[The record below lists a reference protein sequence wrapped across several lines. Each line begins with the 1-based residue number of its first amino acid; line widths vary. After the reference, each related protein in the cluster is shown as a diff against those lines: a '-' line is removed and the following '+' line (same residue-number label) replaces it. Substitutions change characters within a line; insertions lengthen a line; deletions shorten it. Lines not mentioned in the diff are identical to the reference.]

1 MNSREFK
8 AKILP
13 HYTSMYR
20 VAASVMRSDDE
31 AADIVQD
38 AMLRLFE
45 KRNQLENIVDI
56 KSYCINVVRNACLN
70 KLRGKKQHLSTDEVT
85 DIDSAE
91 DVHTELER
99 RDFYGIVSKAM
110 TRLPVDQRNV
120 FRMSV
125 YGGFSNI
132 EIAEFLGITQGNVRV
147 LLSRARIKIR
157 KLLSK

>member
-20 VAASVMRSDDE
+20 VAASVMRSDDG

-56 KSYCINVVRNACLN
+56 QSYCINVVRNACLN

-91 DVHTELER
+91 DVHTELEW

-132 EIAEFLGITQGNVRV
+132 EIAELIGITQGNVRV

>member
-45 KRNQLENIVDI
+45 KRNQLENIVDT

-70 KLRGKKQHLSTDEVT
+70 KLRGKKQHLSTNEVT

-91 DVHTELER
+91 DVHTELEW

-132 EIAEFLGITQGNVRV
+132 EIAELLGITQGNVRV

>member
-45 KRNQLENIVDI
+45 KRNQLENIVDT

-70 KLRGKKQHLSTDEVT
+70 KLRGKKQHLSTDEVS

-91 DVHTELER
+91 DVHTELEW

-120 FRMSV
+120 FSMSV

-132 EIAEFLGITQGNVRV
+132 EIAELLGITQGNVRV

>member
-45 KRNQLENIVDI
+45 KRNQLENIVDT

-91 DVHTELER
+91 DVHTELEW

-110 TRLPVDQRNV
+110 SRLPVDQRNV

-132 EIAEFLGITQGNVRV
+132 EIAELLGITQGNVRV

>member
-45 KRNQLENIVDI
+45 KRNQLENIVDT

-70 KLRGKKQHLSTDEVT
+70 KLRGKKQHLSTDEVS

-91 DVHTELER
+91 DVHTELEW

-132 EIAEFLGITQGNVRV
+132 EIAELLGITQGNVRV

>member
-1 MNSREFK
+1 MPVLINC
-8 AKILP
+8 
-13 HYTSMYR
+13 
-20 VAASVMRSDDE
+20 E
-31 AADIVQD
+31 A
-38 AMLRLFE
+38 
-45 KRNQLENIVDI
+45 
-56 KSYCINVVRNACLN
+56 
-70 KLRGKKQHLSTDEVT
+70 KKQHLSTDEVT

-91 DVHTELER
+91 DVHTELEW

-132 EIAEFLGITQGNVRV
+132 EIVELLGITQGNVRV

>member
-45 KRNQLENIVDI
+45 KRNQLENIVDT

-91 DVHTELER
+91 DVHTELEW

-132 EIAEFLGITQGNVRV
+132 EIAELLGITQGNVRV

>member
-45 KRNQLENIVDI
+45 KRNQLENIVDT

-70 KLRGKKQHLSTDEVT
+70 KLRGKKQPLSTDEVT

-91 DVHTELER
+91 DVHTELEW

-132 EIAEFLGITQGNVRV
+132 EIAELLGITQGNVRV

>member
-45 KRNQLENIVDI
+45 KRNQLENIVDT

-70 KLRGKKQHLSTDEVT
+70 KLRSKKQHLSTDEVT

-91 DVHTELER
+91 DVHTELEW

-132 EIAEFLGITQGNVRV
+132 EIAELLGITQGNVRV

>member
-56 KSYCINVVRNACLN
+56 QSYCINVVRNACLN

-91 DVHTELER
+91 DVHTELEW

-132 EIAEFLGITQGNVRV
+132 EIAELLGITQGNVRV

>member
-70 KLRGKKQHLSTDEVT
+70 KLRGNKQHLSTDEVT

-91 DVHTELER
+91 DVHTELEW

-132 EIAEFLGITQGNVRV
+132 EIAELLGITQGNVRV

>member
-45 KRNQLENIVDI
+45 KRNQLENIVDT

-91 DVHTELER
+91 DVHTELEW

-132 EIAEFLGITQGNVRV
+132 EITELLGITQGNVRV

>member
-45 KRNQLENIVDI
+45 KRNQLENIVDT

-70 KLRGKKQHLSTDEVT
+70 KLRAQKQHLSTDEVT

-91 DVHTELER
+91 DVHTELEW

-132 EIAEFLGITQGNVRV
+132 EIAELLGITQGNVRV

>member
-45 KRNQLENIVDI
+45 KRNQLENIVDT

-91 DVHTELER
+91 DVQTELEW

-132 EIAEFLGITQGNVRV
+132 EIAELLGITQGNVRV

>member
-91 DVHTELER
+91 DVHTELEW

-110 TRLPVDQRNV
+110 SRLPVDQRNV

-132 EIAEFLGITQGNVRV
+132 EIAELLGITQGNVRV

>member
-70 KLRGKKQHLSTDEVT
+70 KLRAKKQHLSTDEVT

-91 DVHTELER
+91 DVHTELEW

-132 EIAEFLGITQGNVRV
+132 EIAELLGITQGNVRV

>member
-45 KRNQLENIVDI
+45 KRNQLENIVDT

-91 DVHTELER
+91 DVHTELEW

-132 EIAEFLGITQGNVRV
+132 EIAELLGITQGNVRV

-157 KLLSK
+157 KLLTK

>member
-38 AMLRLFE
+38 AMLKLFE

-91 DVHTELER
+91 DVHTELEW

-132 EIAEFLGITQGNVRV
+132 EIAELLGITQGNVRV

>member
-91 DVHTELER
+91 DVHTELEW

-132 EIAEFLGITQGNVRV
+132 EIAELLGITQGNVRV